1 MLNWGTAIWQLFNV
15 LVLIA
20 LIFGIPYYLF
30 QSFKRQKRIEEKL
43 TEIAEY
49 LKNGRNWNK
58 KKEVLLMVT
67 VGTSSWEILNIVRLI
82 GVIFVVLYYLIQNYK
97 RQMRIEN
104 KLNEI
109 AEYLKK

>member
-43 TEIAEY
+43 TEI
-49 LKNGRNWNK
+49 
-58 KKEVLLMVT
+58 T
-67 VGTSSWEILNIVRLI
+67 
-82 GVIFVVLYYLIQNYK
+82 
-97 RQMRIEN
+97 
-104 KLNEI
+104 
-109 AEYLKK
+109 EYLKKGRN

>member
-1 MLNWGTAIWQLFNV
+1 MCKFITKKIIRRGFVNMLNWGTAIWQLFNV

-49 LKNGRNWNK
+49 LKNARN
-58 KKEVLLMVT
+58 
-67 VGTSSWEILNIVRLI
+67 
-82 GVIFVVLYYLIQNYK
+82 
-97 RQMRIEN
+97 
-104 KLNEI
+104 
-109 AEYLKK
+109 